1 MIVIGDSVND
11 YQKTNENVFSNKEL
25 KKMKRDEKILR
36 KEKLK
41 KSKKVII
48 NIFIFFFEYSDNQV

>member
-25 KKMKRDEKILR
+25 KKMKRDEKVLR

-41 KSKKVII
+41 KSKKVI
-48 NIFIFFFEYSDNQV
+48 

>member
-1 MIVIGDSVND
+1 VIVIGDSVND

-25 KKMKRDEKILR
+25 KKLKRDEKILR

-41 KSKKVII
+41 KSKKVIL
-48 NIFIFFFEYSDNQV
+48 NIFILFFKYSDNQV

>member
-1 MIVIGDSVND
+1 VIVIGDSVND